1 MNFDKLKSD
10 WNQEPEK
17 ELNIPENLERL
28 GKSKLPIEIIQKNM
42 RYEFWSTIIG
52 TFISAFLPQIF
63 NIRSSFYTTYYI
75 LYAFYCTLA
84 VYYFYE
90 FYKFYKI
97 LNNYSGNSKD
107 NLYEIYYEI
116 RLKIETYRTY
126 GYSLT
131 PYVIAS
137 IALIF
142 LDFKSEKDASISDLL
157 SKNYL
162 STLLFF
168 LGGVLG
174 YYIISLKYINST
186 YSIHLQRIKSLLFD
200 LTDNGEYE
208 TKISKISEN
217 YGFIHAL
224 ITGKGDKKKSFFVL
238 VILTT
243 LLLIGYYVG
252 GWLALN
258 GF

>member
-1 MNFDKLKSD
+1 MNFEDLKTEWDK
-10 WNQEPEK
+10 EPEK
-17 ELNIPENLERL
+17 EVNVPENLDRL
-28 GKSKLPIEIIQKNM
+28 GKSKLPIELIKKNM

-52 TFISAFLPQIF
+52 TFASAFLPQIF
-63 NIRSSFYTTYYI
+63 NIRQSFYATYYI

-107 NLYEIYYEI
+107 TLYEIYYEI

-142 LDFKSEKDASISDLL
+142 LDFKSAKDANISDILA
-157 SKNYL
+157 KNYL

-168 LGGVLG
+168 LSGVVG
-174 YYIISLKYINST
+174 YYIISLKYISST
-186 YSIHLQRIKSLLFD
+186 YEIHLQRIKSLLFNLNMD
-200 LTDNGEYE
+200 GELYE
-208 TKISKISEN
+208 SQINKNLSIAEIFKVSNKTNLKKRIYVI
-217 YGFIHAL
+217 IAL
-224 ITGKGDKKKSFFVL
+224 ILLGFVFGY
-238 VILTT
+238 
-243 LLLIGYYVG
+243 LIGKY
-252 GWLALN
+252 LIN
-258 GF
+258 H